1 MKINTLDNLLEVE
14 ASFIDSIMDCKVLK
28 GGHKIRMLRAVIF
41 VMKVDF
47 GCRV

>member
-14 ASFIDSIMDCKVLK
+14 ASSFYSIMACKVLK
-28 GGHKIRMLRAVIF
+28 GGHKIRMLREVIF

-47 GCRV
+47 DCRV